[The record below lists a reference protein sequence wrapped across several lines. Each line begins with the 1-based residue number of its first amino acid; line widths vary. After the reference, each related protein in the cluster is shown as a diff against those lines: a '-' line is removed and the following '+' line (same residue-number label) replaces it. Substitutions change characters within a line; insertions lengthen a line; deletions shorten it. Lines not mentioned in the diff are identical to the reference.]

1 MLTVIMAPTKS
12 NSSSEC
18 KSNFTVNL
26 KPTLPVSPEGNNL
39 RLSKSRW
46 KILAQAIRKKGKYLK
61 NGSNVCDKN
70 TDLKSTHILRY
81 PTYDLIS
88 CQRCSDPHFKNET
101 QKDTTEFVNHDERQ
115 RTWYNIAAKGYSE
128 ISLKVSE

>member
-1 MLTVIMAPTKS
+1 MAPTKS

-26 KPTLPVSPEGNNL
+26 KPTQPVSPESQNL
-39 RLSKSRW
+39 KLSKSRW
-46 KILAQAIRKKGKYLK
+46 KILAQAIRSKRKDLK
-61 NGSNVCDKN
+61 NGSNECDKN
-70 TDLKSTHILRY
+70 NDLKSTHILRY

-88 CQRCSDPHFKNET
+88 CQRCSDPHVKNEI
-101 QKDTTEFVNHDERQ
+101 QKDTKEIVKHDESQ
-115 RTWYNIAAKGYSE
+115 RTWYYIAAKGYRE